1 MRKYVD
7 VTGSGDA
14 RKAKKVASPAP
25 ATISSTIGTIALLT
39 ASPGRVSNQGPFRNG
54 RIFRL

>member
-7 VTGSGDA
+7 VTGSGDV
-14 RKAKKVASPAP
+14 RKAKKAANPAP
-25 ATISSTIGTIALLT
+25 TTISATIGAIAFLMV
-39 ASPGRVSNQGPFRNG
+39 SPCRVSSQGPFRNG